1 MAVRGAIAAGIVIFT
16 LSAVCLTLWQELRS
30 AHRTL
35 YPWQSSPVVAEFWS
49 SFLSD
54 QRDTDLVL
62 TDSSYSLIQDF
73 THKPISLTDY
83 LSRDYIN
90 HLHDQDP
97 AMTAALNRIA
107 NWGLGSSGEFEVAQR
122 FLALDPT
129 RQKIHL
135 YFSRKYMPDLMT
147 RDNVILVGSRF
158 GNPWAELFENRMNF
172 TFEPKN
178 PNEIANRAPS
188 HGESRTYE
196 YSASDSLGY
205 SIVAYLPDA

>member
-1 MAVRGAIAAGIVIFT
+1 
-16 LSAVCLTLWQELRS
+16 
-30 AHRTL
+30 
-35 YPWQSSPVVAEFWS
+35 
-49 SFLSD
+49 
-54 QRDTDLVL
+54 
-62 TDSSYSLIQDF
+62 
-73 THKPISLTDY
+73 
-83 LSRDYIN
+83 
-90 HLHDQDP
+90 
-97 AMTAALNRIA
+97 MTAALNRIA

-205 SIVAYLPDA
+205 SIVAYLPNTDHNGSALLIQGTSAEPTQAAGDFLLSETKWPISRKC